1 MEDVIKIGLCGLGT
15 VGSGVFRL
23 LSENA
28 DIIKN
33 RIGREIIIS
42 KVATL
47 DRYDN
52 LGLDF
57 SKTTISDSVNNILQ
71 DPEINIVVE
80 LIGGKTIAKKI
91 VLESLQKGKSIVT
104 ANKALLAEYAEEI
117 FHAAYQSKG
126 NLGFEASVAGGI
138 PIVRCIKQGFS
149 GDRID
154 RLIGIV
160 NGTANYILSA
170 MSSEGVDFKQALL
183 DAQKHGYAEADPTFD
198 IEGVDAAHKVA
209 ILMSLVFNG
218 LFDFSQLYVEGISA
232 IESVDIA
239 IAEEFGYA
247 IKLLGSAA
255 RTEDGFEGRVCPAL
269 VNKNS
274 MLAAVTG
281 AFNAISIWG
290 NFVGETLFYGA
301 GAGSHPTAS
310 AVVSDLIETVRLM
323 IVGMDNP
330 VPPLNT
336 GIDTLTRQDIL
347 PMADTESE
355 YYLRLTFNSGGKSV
369 GDVLKILSDATINLK
384 SMVQKSVSSDQLSKK
399 YLILFTE
406 KLKEAHMQSAIQ
418 ELNALSCTTEPVK
431 MIRIERS

>member
-23 LSENA
+23 LSENV

-33 RIGREIIIS
+33 RMGKEIIVTR
-42 KVATL
+42 VATL
-47 DRYDN
+47 DPYDN

-57 SKTTISDSVNNILQ
+57 SKTTVSDSVNDILQ
-71 DPEINIVVE
+71 DPEIDIVVE

-91 VLESLQKGKSIVT
+91 VVESLQKGKSIVT

-117 FHAAYQSKG
+117 FNAAYQSKG

-138 PIVRCIKQGFS
+138 PIVRSIKQGFS

-154 RLIGIV
+154 KVMGIV

-170 MSSEGVDFKQALL
+170 MSSEGVDFEQALL
-183 DAQKHGYAEADPTFD
+183 DAQKKGYAEADPTFD
-198 IEGVDAAHKVA
+198 VEGVDAAHKVI
-209 ILMSLVFNG
+209 ILMSLAFNG
-218 LFDFSQLYVEGISA
+218 LFEFSQLYVEGISG

-239 IAEEFGYA
+239 IAEESGYA

-255 RTEDGFEGRVCPAL
+255 RTDNGFEGRVCPAL
-269 VNKNS
+269 VDKNS

-281 AFNAISIWG
+281 AFNAVSIWG

-310 AVVSDLIETVRLM
+310 AVVSDLIETARLM
-323 IVGMDNP
+323 VVGMDNP

-336 GIDTLTRQDIL
+336 GLDTLARQDIL
-347 PMADTESE
+347 PMAETESE
-355 YYLRLTFNSGGKSV
+355 YYLRLTLNNGKTSV
-369 GDVLKILSDATINLK
+369 GDVLKILGDADINLK
-384 SMVQKSVSSDQLSKK
+384 SMGQKSVSSDLMSEK

-406 KLKEAHMQSAIQ
+406 KSKEAHMQSTIQ
-418 ELNALSCTTEPVK
+418 KLNALSVNTEPVR
-431 MIRIERS
+431 MIRVEQS

>member
-1 MEDVIKIGLCGLGT
+1 MEDAIKIGLCGLGT

-33 RIGREIIIS
+33 RIGRDIIVTR
-42 KVATL
+42 VATL

-57 SKTTISDSVNNILQ
+57 SKTTVSDSVDDILK
-71 DPEINIVVE
+71 DPEIDIVVE

-104 ANKALLAEYAEEI
+104 ANKALLAEYTEEI
-117 FHAAYQSKG
+117 FRAAYQAKG

-138 PIVRCIKQGFS
+138 PIVRSIKQGFS

-154 RLIGIV
+154 KILGIV

-170 MSSEGVDFKQALL
+170 MSSEGVDFNQALA
-183 DAQKHGYAEADPTFD
+183 DAQKKGYAEADPTFD
-198 IEGVDAAHKVA
+198 IEGIDAAHKVI
-209 ILMSLVFNG
+209 ILMSLAFNG
-218 LFDFSQLYVEGISA
+218 LFDFSQLYVEGISGL
-232 IESVDIA
+232 ESIDIA
-239 IAEEFGYA
+239 IAEESGYV

-269 VNKNS
+269 VDKNS
-274 MLAAVTG
+274 MLATITG
-281 AFNAISIWG
+281 AFNAVSIWG

-310 AVVSDLIETVRLM
+310 AVVSDLIETARLM
-323 IVGMDNP
+323 IVGMDSP

-336 GIDTLTRQDIL
+336 GIDTLARQNIL
-347 PMADTESE
+347 PMAETESE
-355 YYLRLTFNSGGKSV
+355 YYLRLTLNNSEKSV
-369 GDVLKILSDATINLK
+369 GDILKILGDAAINIK
-384 SMVQKSVSSDQLSKK
+384 SMGQKSVSGDLMSER
-399 YLILFTE
+399 YLVLFTE
-406 KLKEAHMQSAIQ
+406 KSKEERMQTAIQ
-418 ELNALSCTTEPVK
+418 KLNTLSFISEPVK
-431 MIRIERS
+431 MIRVEQS